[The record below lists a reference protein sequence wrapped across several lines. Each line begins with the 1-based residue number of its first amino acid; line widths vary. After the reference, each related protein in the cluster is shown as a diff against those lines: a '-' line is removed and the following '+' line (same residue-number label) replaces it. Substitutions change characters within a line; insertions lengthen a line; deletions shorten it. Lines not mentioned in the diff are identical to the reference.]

1 MTLVS
6 ETSHKQNHCGNHKA
20 ALNEKPTDSPQWFF
34 NISQF
39 NKFSKFLFS
48 FEDKGNFAVYDKDY
62 RNAWTP
68 RKQATDAIRWIS
80 SDNPAKISH
89 NYT

>member
-1 MTLVS
+1 MIL
-6 ETSHKQNHCGNHKA
+6 H
-20 ALNEKPTDSPQWFF
+20 SPF
-34 NISQF
+34 NLAI
-39 NKFSKFLFS
+39 K

-62 RNAWTP
+62 RNVWIP
-68 RKQATDAIRWIS
+68 RKHATDAIHWIS